1 MFSAQLLMA
10 VAQLQNPDFVI
21 REWYTALLSI
31 LLVTMITTFNVWCA
45 KKLALAEM
53 IFVSL
58 HIACFFVVLIT
69 IAVTSPKN
77 DARDVFLTF
86 SDNGGDYPLSTLC
99 PCDPNGTCFVVANA
113 MGFPL

>member
-1 MFSAQLLMA
+1 MA
-10 VAQLQNPDFVI
+10 AAQLQNPDFVI

-31 LLVTMITTFNVWCA
+31 LIVTMLTSFNIWCA

-58 HIACFFVVLIT
+58 HIGCFFVVLIT

-77 DARDVFLTF
+77 DAKDVFLTF
-86 SDNGGDYPLSTLC
+86 SDNGGDYPLSTSC
-99 PCDPNGTCFVVANA
+99 PYDPNETSFVLANA
-113 MGFPL
+113 VGFRL